1 MKRLGAILWL
11 LGAAPALAVGV
22 CPFGHMIVNG
32 VTALPRWATEW
43 VAPRDARKFSP
54 ERLREARA
62 RYAAAIASGKIDG
75 KDMPRTL
82 EEKVALAEA
91 IRNHT
96 LPETDR
102 DLIPDQAL
110 KSFLVRRGL
119 ARGFKGVDYAKG
131 LHDSEITG
139 IMDTLFAAN
148 HLNPESYRSLIRQ
161 GWAKSIEGL
170 VRKRFY
176 QRLDTQGVIPAFKS
190 LGFHKANGKMQI
202 AEEVF
207 GRVWPAFLSAGSL
220 VEGYYGLM
228 PGYVPPVRTLH
239 FGWVMNRFFK
249 TAMEQGFDKA
259 WAGPEGDRVRRFG
272 NVDLTAAHLRSL
284 FFLGVTFYYTRLA
297 IQKQQQAQDA
307 NQKLSA
313 NQKQL
318 DTIQKQ
324 SDRLKASRRN
334 AQVQAFIQTYKDQ
347 NGGKEPS
354 EEDVQGVSDLLDMAS
369 HGGASPAGDPGIRD
383 EALSPE
389 AAKAAGVPIAGSR

>member
-1 MKRLGAILWL
+1 
-11 LGAAPALAVGV
+11 
-22 CPFGHMIVNG
+22 
-32 VTALPRWATEW
+32 
-43 VAPRDARKFSP
+43 
-54 ERLREARA
+54 
-62 RYAAAIASGKIDG
+62 
-75 KDMPRTL
+75 
-82 EEKVALAEA
+82 
-91 IRNHT
+91 
-96 LPETDR
+96 
-102 DLIPDQAL
+102 
-110 KSFLVRRGL
+110 
-119 ARGFKGVDYAKG
+119 
-131 LHDSEITG
+131 
-139 IMDTLFAAN
+139 
-148 HLNPESYRSLIRQ
+148 
-161 GWAKSIEGL
+161 
-170 VRKRFY
+170 
-176 QRLDTQGVIPAFKS
+176 
-190 LGFHKANGKMQI
+190 
-202 AEEVF
+202 
-207 GRVWPAFLSAGSL
+207 
-220 VEGYYGLM
+220 
-228 PGYVPPVRTLH
+228 
-239 FGWVMNRFFK
+239 
-249 TAMEQGFDKA
+249 
-259 WAGPEGDRVRRFG
+259 VRRFG